1 LIFKRY
7 RSGHDLKWER
17 NNARNAIRGS
27 CNIYFS
33 HLADR
38 IDPLTLQ
45 QYLFMFGYGRN
56 ILSSPLSNA
65 EAELNR
71 SLRQLPGVISN
82 IAPRGRITT
91 FEQVPPLSERE
102 RRWFGIGQGNLRVT
116 PLQVANSMATIARG
130 GVYKPPRLFL
140 DDSNDSRFD
149 ATHLGISP
157 ETIAVVHD
165 GMSAVINET
174 GGTAYRTFAPVL
186 KGFAEQDVKI
196 YGKTGST
203 EAPEDAWFGGFV
215 TDNTNRAIA
224 IAIVVE
230 GGQRGS
236 SDAAPLGRDIIQFC
250 IESGY
255 IGKSPS
261 QSN

>member
-1 LIFKRY
+1 
-7 RSGHDLKWER
+7 
-17 NNARNAIRGS
+17 
-27 CNIYFS
+27 
-33 HLADR
+33 
-38 IDPLTLQ
+38 
-45 QYLFMFGYGRN
+45 MFGYGRN
-56 ILSSPLSNA
+56 ILFPPISND
-65 EAELNR
+65 ETELNR
-71 SLRQLPGVISN
+71 NLRQLPGVISN
-82 IAPRGRITT
+82 IAPRGRVTT

-116 PLQVANSMATIARG
+116 PLQVANAMATIARG
-130 GVYKPPRLFL
+130 GIYKPPRLFL
-140 DDSNDSRFD
+140 DHSNDSRFD
-149 ATHLGISP
+149 AVNLGISS
-157 ETIAVVHD
+157 ETMAVVYD
-165 GMSAVINET
+165 GMSAVVNEV
-174 GGTAYRTFAPVL
+174 GGTAHRTFAPVL
-186 KGFAEQDVKI
+186 KDFAEQDVKI

-215 TDNTNRAIA
+215 TDSNNRAIA

-230 GGQRGS
+230 GGQHGS